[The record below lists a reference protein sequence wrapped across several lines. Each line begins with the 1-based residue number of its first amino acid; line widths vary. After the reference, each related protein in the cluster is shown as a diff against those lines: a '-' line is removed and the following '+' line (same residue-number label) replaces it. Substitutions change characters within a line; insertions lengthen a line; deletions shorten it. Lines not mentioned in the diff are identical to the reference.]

1 MSKPAS
7 SLRWRVLLVLTLAA
21 IVPTVTVGAL
31 AIVRTRA
38 DVEREVHRGALAH
51 IRALGAA
58 LDGTLQDARRTVEL
72 ASATWA
78 DDPDDPRKTQLLIK
92 RLRRDVPIVSALSIL
107 DVDGELRQG
116 DPVPTGVD
124 VGSHSFGGYIGD
136 AQHVAGKTVVHLVVQ
151 ARSRTGEL
159 MGVFVASLDLG
170 FVRDVIAA
178 ARLGAGARVVVV
190 DGTGVRVASSD
201 VASSDAAS
209 SDAASSDTVSNTA
222 LTGVPGEAWS
232 VDRPSSLAGTDPAV
246 DAALASSLEG
256 TLTANRWVSA
266 YRNLSS
272 YQSLRGVRWAILH
285 QQPEAE
291 AYALAYRTTRDTLI
305 IGGAALALALA
316 LGVVFA
322 TRLTRP
328 LAALAQRADAIAA
341 GSAEAGSPIR
351 GPGEIGVL
359 GQRIDEMARRIAER
373 SELQTA
379 LARGDRLAS
388 VGVMSAQVAH
398 EINNPLTTVLGY
410 AKLLQ
415 EDKPAGHPDLPGL
428 ELIAS
433 EAERMKGIIGG
444 LLEYARTPRQSER
457 SLASPSDPSDPSDR
471 AVMSYESCQP
481 AAVVRH
487 VGALLG
493 PQLKK
498 ARATLTS
505 EIGSTASVAIESH
518 ALQQVL
524 VNLVQNAAQA
534 MTEAQARAD
543 AEGGVTTV
551 TPPPPGTITIAVK
564 PAPGGIATLITVS
577 DDGPGIPAKHRARV
591 FDPFFTTKAVGV
603 GTGLGL
609 AVCRHLIAT
618 AGGSIEVA
626 AGPAGRGAEFRVV
639 IPNAEATRSEAGSEK
654 MRQSARE

>member
-1 MSKPAS
+1 VKSSP

-21 IVPTVTVGAL
+21 IVPTVIVGVL
-31 AIVRTRA
+31 AIVRARD
-38 DVEREVHRGALAH
+38 DVEREVNRGALAH

-72 ASATWA
+72 AAATWA
-78 DDPDDPRKTQLLIK
+78 DEPDDQRKTQLLVK
-92 RLRRDVPIVSALSIL
+92 RLRRDVPIVSALSIIGA
-107 DVDGELRQG
+107 DGELRHG
-116 DPVPTGVD
+116 DPVPKGVD

-136 AQHVAGKTVVHLVVQ
+136 AQHVGGKTVVHLVVQ
-151 ARSRTGEL
+151 ARGRTGEL
-159 MGVFVASLDLG
+159 IGVFVASLDLE

-178 ARLGAGARVVVV
+178 ARLGNGARVVVV
-190 DGTGVRVASSD
+190 DGTGVPVASSD
-201 VASSDAAS
+201 DV
-209 SDAASSDTVSNTA
+209 
-222 LTGVPGEAWS
+222 TGHVPSEAWTS
-232 VDRPSSLAGTDPAV
+232 PEASLAGKDPAV
-246 DAALASSLEG
+246 DRALGSTVEG
-256 TLTANRWVSA
+256 TLTANGMVSA

-285 QQPEAE
+285 QQPERE
-291 AYALAYRTTRDTLI
+291 AYALARRTTRDTAI
-305 IGGAALALALA
+305 IGGAALAIALA
-316 LGVVFA
+316 LGVFFA

-328 LAALAQRADAIAA
+328 LAALAHRADAIAA
-341 GSAEAGSPIR
+341 GSADAVPPIQ

-415 EDKPAGHPDLPGL
+415 EDKPEGHPDRAAL
-428 ELIAS
+428 EMIAS
-433 EAERMKGIIGG
+433 EAERMKGIVGG
-444 LLEYARTPRQSER
+444 LLEYARTPRASER
-457 SLASPSDPSDPSDR
+457 HIGTPVAGVP
-471 AVMSYESCQP
+471 VYELSCEP

-498 ARATLTS
+498 ARATLAS
-505 EIGSTASVAIESH
+505 DIASTKSVAIEAHS
-518 ALQQVL
+518 LQQVL

-534 MTEAQARAD
+534 MTEAKPESERA
-543 AEGGVTTV
+543 G
-551 TPPPPGTITIAVK
+551 GTITIGVR
-564 PAPGGIATLITVS
+564 PAPGGIATLITVA
-577 DDGPGIPAKHRARV
+577 DNGPGVPASDRARV
-591 FDPFFTTKAVGV
+591 FDPFFTTKAAGV

-609 AVCRHLIAT
+609 AVCKHLIAT
-618 AGGSIEVA
+618 AGGSIEVGD
-626 AGPAGRGAEFRVV
+626 GPDGRGAEFRVV
-639 IPNAEATRSEAGSEK
+639 IPNA
-654 MRQSARE
+654 